1 MRTPVWVAVLASTA
15 ACACLG
21 DSSEERFTPLGTDM
35 VRDARLAIVWTSG
48 DRGRQLSWRDADKYC
63 RGRSSGERG
72 KTWRLPSSDE
82 LGSLFDPTMEQ
93 SCGETVICRADP
105 AIDLSTP
112 YQWSATAPRPDRR
125 VYGDLSLGTQLS
137 PLIRPALTRGTLCV
151 REE

>member
-1 MRTPVWVAVLASTA
+1 MRTAGWVAALASTA

-21 DSSEERFTPLGTDM
+21 DSSEERFIPLGGGI
-35 VRDARLAIVWTSG
+35 VRDARLSIVWTAG
-48 DRGRQLSWRDADKYC
+48 DRGVQLSWRDADKYC
-63 RGRSSGERG
+63 RGRSLGKDG

-93 SCGETVICRADP
+93 PCGKVTLCRVAP

-112 YQWSATAPRPDRR
+112 YQWSAAAPRPDRR
-125 VYGDLSLGTQLS
+125 VYRDLSLGTQLS

>member
-1 MRTPVWVAVLASTA
+1 MRTPVVVAVLASAT

-21 DSSEERFTPLGTDM
+21 NSSEERFTPLGADM

-48 DRGRQLSWRDADKYC
+48 DRGVQLSWRDADRYC
-63 RGRSSGERG
+63 RGRFLGEGGER
-72 KTWRLPSSDE
+72 WRLPSSDE
-82 LGSLFDPTMEQ
+82 LGSLFEPAMEQ
-93 SCGETVICRADP
+93 PCGKSATCRTDP

-112 YQWSATAPRPDRR
+112 YQWSSTAPRPDRR
-125 VYGDLSLGTQLS
+125 VYGDLSLGTQHS

>member
-1 MRTPVWVAVLASTA
+1 MRTRVLVAVLASATA
-15 ACACLG
+15 SACLG

-35 VRDARLAIVWTSG
+35 VHDAHLGIVWTPG
-48 DRGRQLSWRDADKYC
+48 DGGMELSWHDADKYC
-63 RGRSSGERG
+63 RERSVGEDG
-72 KTWRLPSSDE
+72 ETWRLPSSDE

-93 SCGETVICRADP
+93 PCGKTALCRTDP

-112 YQWSATAPRPDRR
+112 YQWSATAPQLDRR
-125 VYGDLSLGTQLS
+125 VYGDLSVGSQLS

>member
-1 MRTPVWVAVLASTA
+1 MRTPVWVAVFASTA

-21 DSSEERFTPLGTDM
+21 DSSEERFTPLDTDM

-48 DRGRQLSWRDADKYC
+48 DRGMQLSWRDADRYC
-63 RGRSSGERG
+63 RGQSLGDRGE
-72 KTWRLPSSDE
+72 TWRLPSSDE
-82 LGSLFDPTMEQ
+82 LRSLFDPAKEQ
-93 SCGETVICRADP
+93 PCGKTALCRADP